1 MQRHAVETMLSK
13 KVAVQNNFLLD
24 AIADYLGFHREERT
38 QKIPF
43 LLNLDTDKFEGFVEN
58 AEKEILV
65 QEYKHDP
72 KKNPSLRDDLL
83 IQRMAASVTQA
94 VHTRKFNVNGD
105 LVHDI
110 ISHLSKL
117 NENTEK
123 VNQDKYKTGESD
135 FDEWLREAEN
145 AFVNQDPYASNPS
158 QPYGVPLSE
167 RPRLKRVTPDETP
180 PTAS

>member
-1 MQRHAVETMLSK
+1 MLSK

-43 LLNLDTDKFEGFVEN
+43 LLNLDSQSFEGFVSN

-83 IQRMAASVTQA
+83 IQRMSASVNQA

-105 LVHDI
+105 LAQDI
-110 ISHLSKL
+110 IKHLKDMG
-117 NENTEK
+117 EKTDK
-123 VNQDKYKTGESD
+123 VNHDKYKTGDSD

-145 AFVNQDPYASNPS
+145 AFTTKDPYAKDPS
-158 QPYGVPLSE
+158 HPYGVPLSD

-180 PTAS
+180 PTT